1 MLEFPV
7 TVCAACSINCVTASG
22 WEIIEG
28 CAALTST
35 ICACARWAMKSC
47 KYGGMTR
54 SIVPSR
60 YQLGIDFQAGT
71 PDMAG
76 SMLRTAGRC
85 ADAKIAALSTGCSV
99 GKHDGKT
106 PRWTYTPNSP

>member
-47 KYGGMTR
+47 RYGGMTR
-54 SIVPSR
+54 SIVSSK

-76 SMLRTAGRC
+76 SMLITAVRWVDGEMVALPVGRLF
-85 ADAKIAALSTGCSV
+85 AKHG
-99 GKHDGKT
+99 GKT
-106 PRWTYTPNSP
+106 PCLMYTL